1 MYIRRIKS
9 RRSVCFQIGYK
20 YRGRFVLVKHVGCA
34 VSPAVIPAVE
44 LKAKVE
50 LRRQIFRHQLPLFP
64 PETVPKA
71 KLVGWR
77 ITGYRLVFGKIYD
90 SIGFPANMLKDLVIA
105 RIVHPKSK
113 LSTINYLR
121 RFLGISLSIDKVY
134 RFLDTLDKDS
144 LTRIAF
150 KFVSGKHRGI
160 SLVFYDVTSLH
171 FETETEDWWRRKGY
185 SKNHRADVPQIIIG
199 LFVDAAGYPFDFDM
213 FSGNTFEGH
222 TFETAV
228 SRLIR
233 KYDFS
238 GLTVVADAAML
249 SKDNLAFLESK
260 GLNYVVGARLKSL
273 PEDMI
278 AAVTGFDFSAG
289 AIYSSVMAPGRRL
302 LVDFSAARA
311 KRDAANRDRQVRK
324 LKLALANNRQV
335 IRKSKYLRVDS
346 PNQIQGVDQAK
357 IAADAK
363 FDGLKG
369 YVTNQQDPASFP
381 QAISQYRNLWK
392 IERAFR
398 MSKTD
403 LKQRPVYHRLRQRIQ
418 SHLLVCFCSL
428 LVMKQAETILAKVQM
443 SLKTAIETLGEV
455 GEGTI
460 TIGRT
465 EFPVEKELNQDAKL
479 ILNLFKGH

>member
-1 MYIRRIKS
+1 M
-9 RRSVCFQIGYK
+9 
-20 YRGRFVLVKHVGCA
+20 LVKHVGCA
-34 VSPAVIPAVE
+34 VSPAVIEAVE
-44 LKAKVE
+44 LKAKQE

-77 ITGYRLVFGKIYD
+77 ITGYHQVFGKIYD

-113 LSTINYLR
+113 LSTIKYLR

-134 RFLDTLDKDS
+134 RFLDAMDKNQ
-144 LTRIAF
+144 LTEIAF
-150 KFVSGKHRGI
+150 KFVSGKHQGV
-160 SLVFYDVTSLH
+160 SLVFYDVTTLH

-185 SKNHRADVPQIIIG
+185 SKNHRADVPQIIVG

-249 SKDNLAFLESK
+249 SKDNLAFLESR
-260 GLNYVVGARLKSL
+260 GLDYIVGARLKSL
-273 PEDMI
+273 PEDII
-278 AAVTGFDFSAG
+278 ADVTGFDFSA
-289 AIYSSVMAPGRRL
+289 AVIYSTQWQDRRL

-311 KRDAANRDRQVRK
+311 QRDRANRDRQVGK
-324 LKLALANNRQV
+324 LKLALAANRPV

-346 PNQIQGVDQAK
+346 PNQVRGIDQAK

-369 YVTNQQDPASFP
+369 YVTNMGNQMPFP
-381 QAISQYRNLWK
+381 QVISRYRNLWK

-403 LKQRPVYHRLRQRIQ
+403 LKERPVYHRLRQRIQ

-428 LVMKQAETILAKVQM
+428 LVMKQAETILAKLKL
-443 SLKTAIETLGEV
+443 SLETAIESLSEV

-465 EFPVEKELNQDAKL
+465 EFPVEKELSQETKL
-479 ILNLFKGH
+479 ILNTFLGH

>member
-1 MYIRRIKS
+1 M
-9 RRSVCFQIGYK
+9 
-20 YRGRFVLVKHVGCA
+20 LVKHVGCA
-34 VSPAVIPAVE
+34 VSPAVIEAVG
-44 LKAKVE
+44 LKAKEE
-50 LRRQIFRHQLPLFP
+50 LRRQIFRYQLPLFP
-64 PETVPKA
+64 PETIPKA

-77 ITGYRLVFGKIYD
+77 ITGYHQVFGQIYD

-105 RIVHPKSK
+105 RIVHPQSK
-113 LSTINYLR
+113 LATIKYLR
-121 RFLGISLSIDKVY
+121 RFLGISLAIDKVY
-134 RFLDTLDKDS
+134 RFLDAVDKNQ
-144 LTRIAF
+144 LTEIAF
-150 KFVSGKHRGI
+150 KFVSGRHQGV

-171 FETETEDWWRRKGY
+171 FETETEDWWRKKGY
-185 SKNHRADVPQIIIG
+185 SKNHRADVPQIIVG

-249 SKDNLAFLESK
+249 SKDNLVFLESR

-278 AAVTGFDFSAG
+278 ADVTGFDFFAG
-289 AIYSSVMAPGRRL
+289 AIYSTEWQGKRL

-311 KRDAANRDRQVRK
+311 KRDRANRDRQVRK
-324 LKLALANNRQV
+324 LKLALAANRPV

-346 PNQIQGVDQAK
+346 PNQVRGIDQAK
-357 IAADAK
+357 IAADAR

-369 YVTNQQDPASFP
+369 YVTNLRNQMAFP
-381 QAISQYRNLWK
+381 RIISQYRNLWK

-418 SHLLVCFCSL
+418 SHLVVCFCSL
-428 LVMKQAETILAKVQM
+428 LVMKQAETILAKLKL
-443 SLKTAIETLGEV
+443 SLNTAIETLSEV

-465 EFPVEKELNQDAKL
+465 EFPVEKELDQDAKL